1 MNGPATA
8 TLFSSVRSPHCFKVS
23 IVLEEKRVRFER
35 VEIDLPGRQQKTPA
49 YLAINPRGQ
58 VPAYLDDAGAQL
70 DSLDAMLHLEARHPE
85 PRTVPHDPAGRDAM
99 LAWIERSSG
108 PMREVSHELYWQLLE
123 PPAGGPDRAAVAE
136 LVERGEAQLAAVDA
150 ELRRHGGRW
159 LLPDPGA
166 PGPSLAD
173 VAVYAWVSGFAR
185 FDLPRNAAS
194 YPGLRSWL
202 ARMDARPSVRAS
214 RGAVGRPFDGW
225 LRERTAARPS
235 EAGAEPG

>member
-1 MNGPATA
+1 M
-8 TLFSSVRSPHCFKVS
+8 
-23 IVLEEKRVRFER
+23 
-35 VEIDLPGRQQKTPA
+35 
-49 YLAINPRGQ
+49 
-58 VPAYLDDAGAQL
+58 
-70 DSLDAMLHLEARHPE
+70 
-85 PRTVPHDPAGRDAM
+85 
-99 LAWIERSSG
+99 
-108 PMREVSHELYWQLLE
+108 
-123 PPAGGPDRAAVAE
+123 
-136 LVERGEAQLAAVDA
+136 ERGEAQLAAVDA